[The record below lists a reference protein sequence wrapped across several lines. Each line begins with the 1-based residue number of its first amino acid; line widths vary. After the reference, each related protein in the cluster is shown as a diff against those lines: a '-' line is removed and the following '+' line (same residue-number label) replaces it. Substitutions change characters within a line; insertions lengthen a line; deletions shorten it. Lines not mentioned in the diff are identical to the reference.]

1 MHRKE
6 VLRRCYFINSV
17 SCGGGEGERV
27 VREGGNE
34 WGDMGI
40 PGFLVQG
47 IPIVWMCWSV
57 RDKER

>member
-17 SCGGGEGERV
+17 SCGGGAGERV

-47 IPIVWMCWSV
+47 IPVVWMC
-57 RDKER
+57 